1 MRLDKYL
8 ADIRIVKRRVVAHDM
23 YESGKVMRNGMA
35 LKPGHEIKI
44 GDTLDVQLAKKTLKI
59 TVSGEKDFEVIQ
71 ETIRES

>member
-23 YESGKVMRNGMA
+23 CESGKVMRNGMA

-59 TVSGEKDFEVIQ
+59 TVSGEKEFEVIQ

>member
-23 YESGKVMRNGMA
+23 CESGKVMRNGMA
-35 LKPGHEIKI
+35 LKPGYEIKI